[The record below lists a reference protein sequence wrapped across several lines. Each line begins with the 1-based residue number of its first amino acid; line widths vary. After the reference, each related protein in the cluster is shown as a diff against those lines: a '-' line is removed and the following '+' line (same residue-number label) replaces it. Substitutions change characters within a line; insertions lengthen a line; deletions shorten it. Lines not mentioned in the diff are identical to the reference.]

1 MTKSFLLFACI
12 LLLSVCGI
20 NAQYYSVATIPDS
33 LKTNATGVIRE
44 YTRKYN
50 LTNPNSGTIQ
60 IKKVITVLNKEG
72 KSSADMIVQYD
83 KNSIVTIKDIT
94 IYDSNGEK
102 IKSIKL
108 GDIDDHPAF
117 GSSELYSQNRV
128 KVYYPDYAEYPYTVA
143 YEYEIRINNIISYG
157 LWSPYSNYNISVQ
170 HAVYSFTYPSHI
182 KINRKE
188 VNISSKKAVVENKF
202 ICDTWEVFNLKAIEE
217 EPMDISLVER
227 IPCVYLMPSMLTYEK
242 YKGSADNWNEF
253 GQWMYSLYQGR
264 DELSATEKTKID
276 LLVKDIPDTLV
287 RIKTIYKYMQ
297 DRTRYV
303 AVTLG
308 IGGYQPFDAKTVFET
323 GYGDCKA
330 LTNYMYSL
338 LGYTGI
344 KSFPA
349 LVAAGSYKVPVFK
362 DFPNF
367 SQFNHVILC
376 VPFRGD
382 TIWLECTNQKI
393 PFGFLGDFTDN
404 RDVLLI
410 EKGGGQFA
418 HTVLYKASDNLRIC
432 TSEFVIDSTGKA
444 SSRIKTILQ
453 GLQYDDIMGLL
464 NLNYD
469 EQKKWLLS
477 NSTLPSLQLTNF
489 SIEETRLPIPS
500 TTIIE
505 TSESKNFCTFSGNY
519 MILSLNLINVQAPL
533 KKMLKARYS
542 DILINRSFVDYDTL
556 VYKIPKNYKI
566 ETLPTGMTINSA
578 FGSYITS
585 VFEKEDEIVYIR
597 KLIINEGRYKPS
609 EYKNLFD
616 FIQAVSKA
624 DNVKVIL
631 NRKG

>member
-1 MTKSFLLFACI
+1 MNRYFLMSACI
-12 LLLSVCGI
+12 MLLSFCCI
-20 NAQYYSVATIPDS
+20 NAQYYSVAIIPDS
-33 LKTNATGVIRE
+33 LKIDACGVIRE
-44 YTRKYN
+44 YTRKYD
-50 LTNPNSGTIQ
+50 LHSPNSGTIR
-60 IKKVITVLNKEG
+60 IKKVITVLSKEG
-72 KSSADMIVQYD
+72 KSSADMIIQYD
-83 KNSIVTIKDIT
+83 KNSVVTIKDIT
-94 IYDSNGEK
+94 IYDSNGK
-102 IKSIKL
+102 KVKSVKLSDIK
-108 GDIDDHPAF
+108 DYPAF
-117 GSSELYSQNRV
+117 GSSELYSQNRA

-170 HAVYSFTYPSHI
+170 RAIYSFTYPSDI

-188 VNISSKKAVVENKF
+188 VNLSSTKAVVENNF
-202 ICDTWEVFNLKAIEE
+202 ICETWEANNLKAIEE
-217 EPMDISLVER
+217 EPMDISLAER

-242 YKGSADNWNEF
+242 YKGSADNWKEF

-264 DELSATEKTKID
+264 NELSETEKKNID
-276 LLVKDIPDTLV
+276 LLVKDIPDTLG

-338 LGYTGI
+338 LGYSGV

-382 TIWLECTNQKI
+382 TIWLECTSQKI

-410 EKGGGQFA
+410 EKDGGQFA
-418 HTVLYKASDNLRIC
+418 HTAVYKASDNLRIC
-432 TSEFVIDSTGKA
+432 TSEFIIDSTGKA
-444 SSRIKTILQ
+444 SSNIKTVMN
-453 GLQYDDIMGLL
+453 GLQYDDITGLL
-464 NLNYD
+464 SLNYD
-469 EQKKWLLS
+469 EQKKWLLG
-477 NSTLPSLQLTNF
+477 NSTLPSLQLKFF
-489 SIEETRLPIPS
+489 SIEETRKPIPS
-500 TTIIE
+500 ATIKE

-519 MILSLNLINVQAPL
+519 MILSLNLINVQTPL

-542 DILINRSFVDYDTL
+542 NILINRSFV
-556 VYKIPKNYKI
+556 YKIPKSYKF
-566 ETLPTGMTINSA
+566 ETLPAGMNINSA
-578 FGSYITS
+578 FGSYTTTVS
-585 VFEKEDEIVYIR
+585 GKGNEIVFIR

-616 FIQAVSKA
+616 FVQAVSKA
-624 DNVKVIL
+624 DNAKVIL
-631 NRKG
+631 NRGG